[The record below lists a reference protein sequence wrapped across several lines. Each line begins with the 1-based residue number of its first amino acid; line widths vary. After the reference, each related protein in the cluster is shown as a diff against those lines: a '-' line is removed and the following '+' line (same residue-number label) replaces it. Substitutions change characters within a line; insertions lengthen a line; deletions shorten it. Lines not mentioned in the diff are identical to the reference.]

1 MTRFNSVLRHQVFF
15 SGALVVL
22 ACGDTGPFAD
32 RATVPSASVTR
43 VVRAPDASHVEASP
57 LTTPPT
63 AAPLLASPLV
73 HPGSLSRFFDSLAK
87 LERRA
92 ATEDVRIVQFGDS
105 HTAADLQ
112 SGVVRRALQARFGD
126 GGRGFV
132 ALGKPWSYYVQ
143 DGVRGGSTPQFA
155 PEHGHLVHGQFAGDG
170 LYGLG
175 GASILATR
183 RGARAWTDVATPA
196 SHIEVAYLEQP
207 GGGSF
212 DLTIDG
218 VKAARVSTSAHAS
231 ASAFRAFDVTDSAH
245 HVEAEAVGDG
255 AVRIF
260 GLALDRPAL
269 GITLDA
275 LGINGA
281 RVNNALQWSE
291 PHMAEQLRHRAPDL
305 VIYAYGTNEAGDDTP
320 APVYE
325 QRLVDLLGRTA
336 RAVPSAACIFLG
348 PADRAVNS
356 PHGWITM
363 PKLLQVIASQRK
375 VAEAAGCAYYDQ
387 LERMGG
393 PGTMATWADDA
404 SPKGR
409 RDRVHFTRD
418 GYTQLGEWFAADL
431 ISAYSSWRAETA
443 KPPSHLPAPT
453 PGLVAFPR

>member
-1 MTRFNSVLRHQVFF
+1 MLRHLVFSF
-15 SGALVVL
+15 SALIFL

-32 RATVPSASVTR
+32 HATTEPQAAVNR
-43 VVRAPDASHVEASP
+43 VKRAPDAAHVEASP
-57 LTTPPT
+57 VTPAP
-63 AAPLLASPLV
+63 AADPLLASPIV
-73 HPGSLSRFFDSLAK
+73 HPASLGRFFESLAK
-87 LERRA
+87 LERRV

-112 SGVVRRALQARFGD
+112 TGVVRRALQTRFGD

-132 ALGKPWSYYVQ
+132 SLGKPWSYYVQ
-143 DGVRGGSTPQFA
+143 DGVRGGATREFA
-155 PEHGHLVHGQFAGDG
+155 PEHGHLVHGGFVGDG

-183 RGARAWTDVATPA
+183 RGARAWTDVATPT
-196 SHIEVAYLEQP
+196 SHVEIAYLEQP

-212 DLTIDG
+212 DLTVDG
-218 VKAARVSTSAHAS
+218 AKAGRISTSAHTT

-260 GLALDRPAL
+260 GLTLDRPAV

-281 RVNNALQWSE
+281 RVNNALQWNE
-291 PHMAEQLRHRAPDL
+291 PHMSEQLRHRAPDL

-325 QRLVDLLGRTA
+325 QRLVDLLGRMA
-336 RAVPSAACIFLG
+336 RAVPSAACILIG
-348 PADRAVNS
+348 PADRAMNS
-356 PHGWITM
+356 PRGWITM
-363 PKLLQVIASQRK
+363 PKLLEVIASQRK

-387 LERMGG
+387 LQKMGG
-393 PGTMATWADDA
+393 PGTMAAWADDA

-431 ISAYSSWRAETA
+431 ISAYSSWRADTA
-443 KPPSHLPAPT
+443 KPPSQSRAPLPGGP
-453 PGLVAFPR
+453 LVAFPR